1 MLSICLDTYR
11 TFITIISEWLA
22 VNCSIH
28 SPTHSINFS
37 FQILKMSSVM
47 HFRTAFYVL
56 NKELTNFSYN
66 LSLSFVLT
74 LKSFN
79 KFQKLMILWYCVL
92 SNLFTPSLT
101 ALHSYL
107 WYRFSWDL
115 EWNGHSYWSKKKK
128 EEIFGNKV
136 FYSVFVTQHTICV
149 CFSACLCMSSI
160 LRQLLDYWLLNI
172 LSKETFNLNLNFSV
186 YSSSD
191 ISILTL

>member
-37 FQILKMSSVM
+37 FQILKMSSMM

-74 LKSFN
+74 LQSFN
-79 KFQKLMILWYCVL
+79 KFQKLMILWYWVL

-115 EWNGHSYWSKKKK
+115 EWNGHSYWSEKKKGRDIWK
-128 EEIFGNKV
+128 QGFL
-136 FYSVFVTQHTICV
+136 FCV
-149 CFSACLCMSSI
+149 CNTTYNMCLFFCMSVHVKHTETTA
-160 LRQLLDYWLLNI
+160 RLLAFEHFIQRDL
-172 LSKETFNLNLNFSV
+172 
-186 YSSSD
+186 
-191 ISILTL
+191 